1 MESVKNSDGR
11 SVLLAMAAAVQ
22 NSKRYLGEL
31 DGLIGDGDHGTNM
44 NKGFSLYAAQLGGK
58 EARLSDGLFDL
69 GSVLLNKIG
78 GSMGPIY
85 GTIFMEMS
93 GAAEGKED
101 IGLSDFTEMLEAGM
115 RGFFDLVEARPGDKT
130 LADTLAPAVKAL
142 KTAQAEGKTFHAALG
157 DMAAAAK
164 SGEESTRDMV
174 AKYGRAARLGE
185 RSRGVPDAGAASCCV
200 ILEAMASSM
209 QKLLDGGGI

>member
-1 MESVKNSDGR
+1 
-11 SVLLAMAAAVQ
+11 
-22 NSKRYLGEL
+22 
-31 DGLIGDGDHGTNM
+31 
-44 NKGFSLYAAQLGGK
+44 
-58 EARLSDGLFDL
+58 
-69 GSVLLNKIG
+69 
-78 GSMGPIY
+78 
-85 GTIFMEMS
+85 
-93 GAAEGKED
+93 
-101 IGLSDFTEMLEAGM
+101 MLEAGM